1 MERKIYIRLIIS
13 STLFVIA
20 LSFPIMLKSQV
31 AQEQIF
37 YNHAIFW
44 NKNEFT
50 QIFEES
56 PFGVGVDLIHRR
68 ANKYGEGHF
77 FQTPLR
83 TSVRPWIHYQI
94 GADARLS
101 WSPFSYH
108 ATQPYLGEEG
118 DELRAASYEYRST
131 LQFFHH
137 HKHFQ
142 GRLMHT
148 WRYRL
153 AFRFRM
159 TDGNDEFT
167 NFARFRFRYRL
178 RYMLNAPDFYTQGVI
193 YTAAST
199 EIGLNMG
206 KPVVYNTFNQN
217 RIYLALGFRFLNAM
231 RLELRYVDRVRSR
244 GSGYQFDRGQGLMIA
259 LNIDQITYIGKRY
272 TQPIKYAD

>member
-1 MERKIYIRLIIS
+1 MKKRNSHLVVSFLTFLIL
-13 STLFVIA
+13 TVAFNA
-20 LSFPIMLKSQV
+20 NSQV
-31 AQEQIF
+31 AEEKTF
-37 YNHAIFW
+37 YNHAVFW
-44 NKNEFT
+44 NKNEFA
-50 QIFEES
+50 QILEER
-56 PFGVGVDLIHRR
+56 PWGFGIDLIHRR

-83 TSVRPWIHYQI
+83 SSIRPWIHYQI
-94 GADARLS
+94 GTDARLS
-101 WSPFSYH
+101 WSPMSYH
-108 ATQPYLGEEG
+108 TTQPYLGVEG
-118 DELRAASYEYRST
+118 DELRADSYEYRST

-148 WRYRL
+148 WRYRM

-159 TDGNDEFT
+159 TDGNDDFT
-167 NFARFRFRYRL
+167 NFARFRMRYRL
-178 RYMLNAPDFYTQGVI
+178 RYMLNAPDFYTPGVI

-217 RIYLALGFRFLNAM
+217 RVYVALGMRFLNAM
-231 RLELRYVDRVRSR
+231 RLELRYVDRIRSR
-244 GSGYQFDRGQGLMIA
+244 GSGHEFDRAQGLMIA
-259 LNIDQITYIGKRY
+259 LNVDQITYVGKRY